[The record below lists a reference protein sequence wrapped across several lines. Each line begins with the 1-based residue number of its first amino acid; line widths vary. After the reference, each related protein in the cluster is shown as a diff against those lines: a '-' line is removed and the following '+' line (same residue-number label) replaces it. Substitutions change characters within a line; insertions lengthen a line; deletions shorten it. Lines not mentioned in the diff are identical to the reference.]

1 MDGSYAR
8 MLDTV
13 WQSKNTVWKN
23 LQNVRDNID
32 HWKFASFDQTRNKKK
47 ELVARIGG
55 IQRRVHAGNKTR
67 GLVSLENK
75 LQQELDTIL
84 KKEELMWFQ
93 RSRVHWLKDG
103 DRNTK
108 YYQMKAV
115 TRRRKNNVLMLK
127 GENGQWV
134 DNVNQIRSMATDFYQ
149 KLFTMNQLHGDW
161 YQTDVTYPRLSSEA
175 LGELSSPITNDE
187 VRRAMFH
194 MNPWKAPGLDGF
206 LAGFYQK
213 SWSIVG
219 RKVCDFVK
227 EVWTNPSI
235 ISEVNQ
241 TNICLIPKIQQPEYI
256 SQFRPISLCNT
267 IYKVVSKVV
276 VERLKEFIPVIISPY
291 QTGFVPGRNIHENI
305 IVAQEMTH
313 SMVKMKGSKGLV
325 AIKVDLSKAYDKLK
339 WDFIWQI
346 LKEIQLPD
354 SLINVIMHSITS
366 VETNVKWNGAR
377 GSYFRPQRGI
387 RQGDPISPYLF
398 VMCIDK
404 LSHLISQAVKEGT
417 WKAPRAGRNGPIVSH
432 LMFAYD
438 LLLFG
443 EATTEQLKCMTDI
456 LDKFCRLL
464 GQQVSNE
471 KTSVFSS
478 SNTSRRLRDTLIRTS
493 GYRETNSFGK
503 YLGGSFNRESPKK
516 EGF

>member
-1 MDGSYAR
+1 
-8 MLDTV
+8 
-13 WQSKNTVWKN
+13 
-23 LQNVRDNID
+23 
-32 HWKFASFDQTRNKKK
+32 
-47 ELVARIGG
+47 
-55 IQRRVHAGNKTR
+55 
-67 GLVSLENK
+67 
-75 LQQELDTIL
+75 
-84 KKEELMWFQ
+84 
-93 RSRVHWLKDG
+93 
-103 DRNTK
+103 
-108 YYQMKAV
+108 MKAV

-149 KLFTMNQLHGDW
+149 KLFTMNQFYGDW

-175 LGELSSPITNDE
+175 LGELSTPITNDE

-194 MNPWKAPGLDGF
+194 MNPWKAPGPDGF
-206 LAGFYQK
+206 PAGFYQK

-267 IYKVVSKVV
+267 IYMVVSKVV

-339 WDFIWQI
+339 WDFICQI

>member
-1 MDGSYAR
+1 
-8 MLDTV
+8 
-13 WQSKNTVWKN
+13 
-23 LQNVRDNID
+23 
-32 HWKFASFDQTRNKKK
+32 
-47 ELVARIGG
+47 
-55 IQRRVHAGNKTR
+55 
-67 GLVSLENK
+67 
-75 LQQELDTIL
+75 
-84 KKEELMWFQ
+84 
-93 RSRVHWLKDG
+93 
-103 DRNTK
+103 
-108 YYQMKAV
+108 
-115 TRRRKNNVLMLK
+115 
-127 GENGQWV
+127 
-134 DNVNQIRSMATDFYQ
+134 
-149 KLFTMNQLHGDW
+149 
-161 YQTDVTYPRLSSEA
+161 
-175 LGELSSPITNDE
+175 
-187 VRRAMFH
+187 
-194 MNPWKAPGLDGF
+194 
-206 LAGFYQK
+206 
-213 SWSIVG
+213 
-219 RKVCDFVK
+219 
-227 EVWTNPSI
+227 
-235 ISEVNQ
+235 
-241 TNICLIPKIQQPEYI
+241 
-256 SQFRPISLCNT
+256 
-267 IYKVVSKVV
+267 VVSKVV

-313 SMVKMKGSKGLV
+313 TMVKMKGSKGLV
-325 AIKVDLSKAYDKLK
+325 AIKVDLSKAYDKLN

-354 SLINVIMHSITS
+354 SLINVIMHSVTS